1 MKSIFFENKWYESNA
16 LLFKASNRGFKYGDA
31 LFETI
36 SFSDNTIWFI
46 EHHLDRLNNASQV
59 LKLHIPKDLNANKLR
74 KLCQDFTTKYGIE
87 HGSLRLQLFRLY
99 GDKYTPKG
107 KDSSYL
113 IEFNTHETAL
123 FGAKTQ
129 GQTAISFH
137 EHLVQSHS
145 PLSNLK
151 SANSLIYI
159 LAKDYALITDRN
171 DCILYND
178 QKQIVEFS
186 SSNIYLDM
194 GDQILTPPLYSG
206 CLDGVIRR
214 MILQQSQIQIK
225 EADLSA
231 EDLKQAN
238 AVYSS
243 NAIEGFKWYS
253 TIDDL
258 TFSKGRAELLNK
270 ILRP

>member
-1 MKSIFFENKWYESNA
+1 MKNIFFENKWYESNA

-46 EHHLDRLNNASQV
+46 EHHLERLNNASQV
-59 LKLHIPKDLNANKLR
+59 LKLHIPKDLNADKLR
-74 KLCQDFTTKYGIE
+74 KLCQDFATKYGIK

-107 KDSSYL
+107 KNSSYL

-137 EHLVQSHS
+137 EHLIQSHS

-159 LAKDYALITDRN
+159 LAKDYALSTDRN
-171 DCILYND
+171 DCILYNN
-178 QKQIVEFS
+178 QNHYQHLNKLAMCQ
-186 SSNIYLDM
+186 
-194 GDQILTPPLYSG
+194 
-206 CLDGVIRR
+206 
-214 MILQQSQIQIK
+214 
-225 EADLSA
+225 
-231 EDLKQAN
+231 DLKSYNLQGFLPFGFLEK
-238 AVYSS
+238 S
-243 NAIEGFKWYS
+243 NHLDHHKNSIS
-253 TIDDL
+253 NL
-258 TFSKGRAELLNK
+258 
-270 ILRP
+270 